1 MKTFNSI
8 AELKAAAQKS
18 AKKTLNNQV
27 ANLVKK
33 KIQERE
39 SIDIYGSYL
48 PVMYWRRYDLG
59 TNLVVNPTGA
69 YQINIYDMA
78 SANTPQRR
86 GTPPPPW
93 SV

>member
-48 PVMYWRRYDLG
+48 PLCIGVDTISERIL
-59 TNLVVNPTGA
+59 
-69 YQINIYDMA
+69 
-78 SANTPQRR
+78 
-86 GTPPPPW
+86 
-93 SV
+93 